1 MAAPP
6 GIGLG
11 GQGAGARGAG
21 ATRVL
26 FEWTGLKETL
36 DLMGRWH
43 DDVLEALKIATK
55 EELDALLLDAKAM
68 TPVDTGRLQES
79 GRVLAPRV
87 AKRAVKIDFQVMFG
101 AITVRG
107 RFVDYAL
114 IVHETHPS
122 KSKFLERAAQE
133 HIPGMP
139 DRIEK
144 KVLSRVKT

>member
-1 MAAPP
+1 MAPP
-6 GIGLG
+6 GVGLG

-21 ATRVL
+21 ATRVT
-26 FEWTGLKETL
+26 FAWTGLRETL

-43 DDVLEALKIATK
+43 DDVLEELKIATE
-55 EELDALLLDAKAM
+55 EELNALLRDAKAM

-79 GRVLAPRV
+79 GRVLAPRTS
-87 AKRAVKIDFQVMFG
+87 KTAVKVDFQVIFG

-122 KSKFLERAAQE
+122 KSKFLERAEQE
-133 HIPGMP
+133 HMPGMP